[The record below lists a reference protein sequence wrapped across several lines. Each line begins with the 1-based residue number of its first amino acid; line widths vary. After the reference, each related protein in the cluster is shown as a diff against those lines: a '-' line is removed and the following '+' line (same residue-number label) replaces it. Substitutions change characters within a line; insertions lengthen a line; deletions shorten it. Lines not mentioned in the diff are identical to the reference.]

1 MRFAALHDNRWRM
14 PKISL
19 SLALILTGCVSVK
32 MASKDDDARAK
43 KFAPPPG
50 KANVYVV
57 RPSQVTLSALLFSV
71 TIDGAPLGRTK
82 VGTYLHSELPPGIYT
97 LSTQSETKST
107 VKLVAEAGKNYFYL
121 QDVGFGAISARSELL
136 PMSEPEGRAGV
147 LDTELADSTPPPP
160 QAAELA
166 TPPTPPP
173 ATPAQMPGC
182 GKDTDCKGDRICV
195 SGACVEPPAKP
206 VNGSALPPAQ

>member
-1 MRFAALHDNRWRM
+1 MSRGSA
-14 PKISL
+14 
-19 SLALILTGCVSVK
+19 LALVLLLTACVSVK
-32 MASKDDDARAK
+32 MASKDDDLRAK

-50 KANVYVV
+50 KANVYIL

-82 VGTYLHSELPPGIYT
+82 VGTYLHAELAPAIYT
-97 LSTQSETKST
+97 LGTQSETKSS

-147 LDTELADSTPPPP
+147 LEAELADSTPPPV
-160 QAAELA
+160 AG
-166 TPPTPPP
+166 TSMPPDPPP
-173 ATPAQMPGC
+173 VVPALPGC
-182 GKDTDCKGDRICV
+182 GKDTDCKGNRICV
-195 SGACVEPPAKP
+195 NGACAEPA
-206 VNGSALPPAQ
+206 GSALPPAQ